1 MVQTAEADVVCP
13 AVTAQNP
20 YRLLNQVVGQFGQ
33 GLGFSCVDAG
43 QLVAQSFDI
52 GALVVDFDVGRLR
65 IAQNL
70 VCQFADFVL

>member
-1 MVQTAEADVVCP
+1 MFLPEAMAWSRP
-13 AVTAQNP
+13 PKPMSYAQP
-20 YRLLNQVVGQFGQ
+20 FGQ